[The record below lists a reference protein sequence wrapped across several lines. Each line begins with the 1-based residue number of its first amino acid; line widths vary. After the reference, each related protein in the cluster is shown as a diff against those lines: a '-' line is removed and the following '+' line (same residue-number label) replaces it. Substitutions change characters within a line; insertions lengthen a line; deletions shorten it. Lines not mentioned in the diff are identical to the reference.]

1 MKVTSFDRPT
11 VKALRVDLDSALAKV
26 AKEYGIEI
34 STGNISFSGDNCSIK
49 VKASVINSDGT
60 VMTKEATDFAR
71 YAKLHGLDA
80 KVGDTFMNAG
90 TVYTIT
96 GWKSRSSKYPVTA
109 ISSQDGKTY
118 KVPVRMVKAGL

>member
-49 VKASVINSDGT
+49 VKASVIGNDGT

>member
-49 VKASVINSDGT
+49 VKASVIGSDGT
-60 VMTKEATDFAR
+60 VMTKEATDFDRYAR
-71 YAKLHGLDA
+71 YELPGV

-90 TVYTIT
+90 TTYTIT
-96 GWKSRSSKYPVTA
+96 GWKARSRKYPVTA
-109 ISSQDGKTY
+109 VSSQDGKTY